1 MYSTISFRHS
11 VRGVG
16 TRDERLRTFGWEAT
30 ETVAVMQII
39 CTKNTFLVTLHAQ
52 ISHKHSK
59 QCFNLGRENSV
70 YLSKLHP
77 WRPRVSQSR
86 REERGDETGVC
97 HDSASAQT
105 TIE

>member
-1 MYSTISFRHS
+1 M
-11 VRGVG
+11 V
-16 TRDERLRTFGWEAT
+16 TRSWGRWEAT

-39 CTKNTFLVTLHAQ
+39 CTKNAFLITLHAQ

-59 QCFNLGRENSV
+59 QCFDLGKENSV

-97 HDSASAQT
+97 HDSASACA
-105 TIE
+105 